1 MQKHRL
7 LEQALPSLFPFSP
20 PPSPFAPATQ
30 ATVPINLGRETGP
43 LSTGVTNADPQ
54 SMITSSLHLKGKRE
68 RESKE
73 PKCPRYR
80 SVRIIIV

>member
-43 LSTGVTNADPQ
+43 LSTRVTNADP
-54 SMITSSLHLKGKRE
+54 
-68 RESKE
+68 
-73 PKCPRYR
+73 
-80 SVRIIIV
+80 